1 MDNED
6 KQDGQERYENELT
19 QLHTVVRVLKR
30 EKKNA
35 KSNLTRM
42 LNQLAVSISE
52 ENYDK
57 RSVAETIERLDKLR
71 DEVMRILEELETV
84 YSKLQDEENE
94 RKTSKEIE
102 EINEQVDRELG
113 QTRFIILTHVSSLC
127 QQRNVVSREKEY
139 VHSVRETER
148 SGGDKRESNR
158 VQCEERRIVDSPE
171 HLYSLTPTRHRN
183 NIHAGDTF
191 SSSNVVNGRLERI
204 KIPLFSGNKLEFP
217 RWHAAFSSCVDSSS
231 LSA

>member
-6 KQDGQERYENELT
+6 KQDGQERFENELT
-19 QLHTVVRVLKR
+19 QLYTVVGVLKR

-84 YSKLQDEENE
+84 YSLTVYYL
-94 RKTSKEIE
+94 RPRTGGTVH
-102 EINEQVDRELG
+102 INDCR
-113 QTRFIILTHVSSLC
+113 
-127 QQRNVVSREKEY
+127 
-139 VHSVRETER
+139 
-148 SGGDKRESNR
+148 
-158 VQCEERRIVDSPE
+158 
-171 HLYSLTPTRHRN
+171 
-183 NIHAGDTF
+183 
-191 SSSNVVNGRLERI
+191 
-204 KIPLFSGNKLEFP
+204 
-217 RWHAAFSSCVDSSS
+217 
-231 LSA
+231 

>member
-1 MDNED
+1 M
-6 KQDGQERYENELT
+6 
-19 QLHTVVRVLKR
+19 HTVVIVLKR

-57 RSVAETIERLDKLR
+57 RSETIERLEKLR

-102 EINEQVDRELG
+102 E
-113 QTRFIILTHVSSLC
+113 
-127 QQRNVVSREKEY
+127 
-139 VHSVRETER
+139 
-148 SGGDKRESNR
+148 
-158 VQCEERRIVDSPE
+158 
-171 HLYSLTPTRHRN
+171 
-183 NIHAGDTF
+183 
-191 SSSNVVNGRLERI
+191 VNG
-204 KIPLFSGNKLEFP
+204 
-217 RWHAAFSSCVDSSS
+217 
-231 LSA
+231 

>member
-35 KSNLTRM
+35 KSNLTWM

-57 RSVAETIERLDKLR
+57 RSVAETIERSDKLR

-84 YSKLQDEENE
+84 YSKLQD
-94 RKTSKEIE
+94 
-102 EINEQVDRELG
+102 D
-113 QTRFIILTHVSSLC
+113 
-127 QQRNVVSREKEY
+127 
-139 VHSVRETER
+139 
-148 SGGDKRESNR
+148 
-158 VQCEERRIVDSPE
+158 
-171 HLYSLTPTRHRN
+171 
-183 NIHAGDTF
+183 
-191 SSSNVVNGRLERI
+191 
-204 KIPLFSGNKLEFP
+204 
-217 RWHAAFSSCVDSSS
+217 
-231 LSA
+231 